1 MNRYNYNSNNRRRT
15 YGSTPSTIN
24 GSSAVL
30 VLVFLLIVMIAWILS
45 LKADVSNISDRN
57 FELKRQNDS
66 LVCRIDSLN
75 KKTVPIIK
83 VPVVDI
89 KPKKVLK
96 RPIKDTVKSK
106 PILDTEVKNTQTVV
120 DTTGL

>member
-15 YGSTPSTIN
+15 YGSTPSTTN

-57 FELKRQNDS
+57 FELKKQNDS
-66 LVCRIDSLN
+66 LVVRIDSLN
-75 KKTVPIIK
+75 KKPEPIK
-83 VPVVDI
+83 VPVVEI
-89 KPKKVLK
+89 KPKKVFK
-96 RPIKDTVKSK
+96 KHIKDTVKVKPVIIQEVK
-106 PILDTEVKNTQTVV
+106 PIIV
-120 DTTGL
+120 DSSGLWF

>member
-15 YGSTPSTIN
+15 YGSTPSTTN

-45 LKADVSNISDRN
+45 LKADVSNISNRN

-66 LVCRIDSLN
+66 LVVRIDSLN
-75 KKTVPIIK
+75 KKPEPIK
-83 VPVVDI
+83 EI
-89 KPKKVLK
+89 KPKKIGEVSSGNNK
-96 RPIKDTVKSK
+96 KHIKDTVKSK
-106 PILDTEVKNTQTVV
+106 TTQT

>member
-1 MNRYNYNSNNRRRT
+1 MSRYNYNNNNKRRNYSSQT
-15 YGSTPSTIN
+15 STTN

-30 VLVFLLIVMIAWILS
+30 VLVFLLIVMIVWILS

-75 KKTVPIIK
+75 KKPEPIK

>member
-15 YGSTPSTIN
+15 YGSTPSTTN

-57 FELKRQNDS
+57 FELKKQNDS
-66 LVCRIDSLN
+66 LVVRIDSLN
-75 KKTVPIIK
+75 KKPEPIK
-83 VPVVDI
+83 VPVVEI

>member
-75 KKTVPIIK
+75 KKPEPIK
-83 VPVVDI
+83 LPVVDI

>member
-15 YGSTPSTIN
+15 YGSTPSTTN

-57 FELKRQNDS
+57 FELKKQNDS
-66 LVCRIDSLN
+66 LVVRIDSLN
-75 KKTVPIIK
+75 KKPEPIK

-89 KPKKVLK
+89 KPKKVFK
-96 RPIKDTVKSK
+96 KHIKDTVKSK
-106 PILDTEVKNTQTVV
+106 TISTPEVKTTQT

>member
-15 YGSTPSTIN
+15 YGSTPSTTN

-57 FELKRQNDS
+57 FELKKQNDS
-66 LVCRIDSLN
+66 LVVRIDSLN
-75 KKTVPIIK
+75 KKPEPIK
-83 VPVVDI
+83 APVVEI
-89 KPKKVLK
+89 KPKKIFK
-96 RPIKDTVKSK
+96 KSIKDTVKVKPVIIQEVK
-106 PILDTEVKNTQTVV
+106 PIIV
-120 DTTGL
+120 DSIGL

>member
-15 YGSTPSTIN
+15 YGSTPSTTN

-57 FELKRQNDS
+57 FELKKQNDS
-66 LVCRIDSLN
+66 LVVRIDSLN
-75 KKTVPIIK
+75 KKPEPIK
-83 VPVVDI
+83 VPVVEI

-120 DTTGL
+120 DTTGF

>member
-15 YGSTPSTIN
+15 YGSTPSTTN

-57 FELKRQNDS
+57 FELKKQNDS
-66 LVCRIDSLN
+66 LVVRIDSLN
-75 KKTVPIIK
+75 KKPEPIK
-83 VPVVDI
+83 VPVVEI
-89 KPKKVLK
+89 KPKKVFK
-96 RPIKDTVKSK
+96 KHIKDTVKVKPVIIQEVK
-106 PILDTEVKNTQTVV
+106 PIIV
-120 DTTGL
+120 DSSGLP